1 MPDVTVVIPTHD
13 RAGLLVETL
22 RSVRGQRGVDIEVLV
37 VDDGSTDDTD
47 AAARS
52 TGDPRV
58 RVIRHKR
65 PLGVSAARNHGIE
78 EARGQWVAF
87 LDDDDLWSPDKLATQ
102 LAALGQGAQTWA
114 ATGAVSIDD
123 SLEILAGE
131 HPLPPEQ
138 MVASLRRYNSVPV
151 GASNVLAA
159 RGLLTRVGGFDPTMR
174 HMSDWEMWIRLG
186 VAGGVPAVVDRPLVG
201 YRLHAQA
208 ATMDTALDPVEPLD
222 EFDVIARRHAIP
234 ADRAAVWRW
243 IAWTAMRRGHRR
255 AAVRAYAGAVGDG
268 DVRSLLRLGVAL
280 VHPGVGKRVFFRPF
294 MHRGQ
299 DEAWLAEARDWLRDL
314 ASA

>member
-13 RAGLLVETL
+13 RARLLVETL
-22 RSVRGQRGVDIEVLV
+22 HSVLGQRGVDLEVLV
-37 VDDGSTDDTD
+37 VDDGSTDGTSS
-47 AAARS
+47 AARS
-52 TGDPRV
+52 TSDPRV
-58 RVIRHKR
+58 RVVRHER
-65 PLGVSAARNHGIE
+65 ALGVSAARNHGIE
-78 EARGQWVAF
+78 AAWGQWVAF
-87 LDDDDLWSPDKLATQ
+87 LDDDDLWSPDKLAAQ
-102 LAALGQGAQTWA
+102 LSALGEDARLWA
-114 ATGAVSIDD
+114 ATGAVSIDG
-123 SLEILAGE
+123 SREVLAGE
-131 HPLPPEQ
+131 HPLPPQQ
-138 MVASLRRYNSVPV
+138 MVTDLRRYNSVPV
-151 GASNVLAA
+151 GASNVVAERA
-159 RGLLTRVGGFDPTMR
+159 LLTRVGGFDPNMR

-186 VAGGVPAVVDRPLVG
+186 AAGGLPAVVDRPLVG

-208 ATMDTALDPVEPLD
+208 ATMDTALDPIEPLE

-243 IAWTAMRRGHRR
+243 IAWTAMRRGHRG

-268 DVRSLLRLGVAL
+268 DLRSLLRIGVAL

-294 MHRGQ
+294 IRRGQ